1 MYHLLDFYD
10 EKSGVTAMA
19 RTTAYPTSIT
29 AQLMLKGM
37 LRIKGVIP
45 PEKIGMDDELF
56 KRFLEEL
63 KNRGVNVVEEAG

>member
-1 MYHLLDFYD
+1 
-10 EKSGVTAMA
+10 
-19 RTTAYPTSIT
+19 
-29 AQLMLKGM
+29 M